1 MYSPGR
7 TVLLL
12 HRPHRS
18 ELSQEA
24 IKTKA
29 TNPISYTG
37 LVRIPFQ
44 RLIMNY
50 HPDNGNGRAFSYNSI
65 NHALCP
71 LPAESASRLIQKRI
85 HEVKLDCDS
94 VCTLV
99 CCGLRICSE
108 YVCVSHLLRKSVTQH
123 FFPSVISVLAARTSL
138 HRLSHLASPLHCF
151 KVV

>member
-1 MYSPGR
+1 M
-7 TVLLL
+7 VLLL

-18 ELSQEA
+18 ELSQEE

-71 LPAESASRLIQKRI
+71 LPAESASPLIQKKILPLPSFKRGFMKLSWTVIVFVLWSVVVYVSVVNMCVCRI
-85 HEVKLDCDS
+85 S
-94 VCTLV
+94 
-99 CCGLRICSE
+99 
-108 YVCVSHLLRKSVTQH
+108 
-123 FFPSVISVLAARTSL
+123 
-138 HRLSHLASPLHCF
+138 
-151 KVV
+151 